1 MSPFLMF
8 HVQLIS
14 SPKAQEVINSEIP
27 ELSNDGKGRKKA
39 SKRRKSS
46 LGSGI
51 SLGSGQKVSQTSLNQ
66 MVLHI

>member
-1 MSPFLMF
+1 MF

-14 SPKAQEVINSEIP
+14 SPKAQEDIPNSEIP
-27 ELSNDGKGRKKA
+27 ELSNDKKGRKKA

-51 SLGSGQKVSQTSLNQ
+51 LLGSGQKVSQTSLNK